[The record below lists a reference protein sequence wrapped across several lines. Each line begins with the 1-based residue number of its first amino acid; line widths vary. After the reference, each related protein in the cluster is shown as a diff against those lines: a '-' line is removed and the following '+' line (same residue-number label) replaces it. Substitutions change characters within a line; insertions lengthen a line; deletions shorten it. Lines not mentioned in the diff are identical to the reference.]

1 MATKTTKAKRRIFR
15 QFSPQDGDS
24 GGLGWHHPQL
34 NCRLAPPD
42 VKRLVHKPNFG
53 WLCRWRFKTSSY
65 KEICKPLKEVG
76 SQKFGCSAGR
86 FSGRAAGGWKSLQK
100 GLENTVIICGQILK
114 CPADEVPSP
123 TTMKAAFKVQFI
135 YCQPS

>member
-86 FSGRAAGGWKSLQK
+86 FSGRAAGGWKPSGYEKL
-100 GLENTVIICGQILK
+100 
-114 CPADEVPSP
+114 EVPSKG
-123 TTMKAAFKVQFI
+123 TRKHGNYLRTNLKM
-135 YCQPS
+135 SG